1 MGKRTRTVALEPLP
15 EKPLPASSKDV
26 TLDGREYTAITE
38 GCATVLFS
46 KNKVKR
52 DEKGREVEVKGEVF
66 YNPIQ
71 QFNRDLSVLAIKNFA
86 EIYLVEKK
94 SKHDKRSAKKQ
105 RVEVTAAKSE
115 GGTNMGWFGGLIIAG
130 NNLWCRQIGGE

>member
-1 MGKRTRTVALEPLP
+1 MGKRTRTVTLEPIP

-26 TLDGREYTAITE
+26 TVDGSDYTAITE
-38 GCATVLFS
+38 GCATVLFPKS
-46 KNKVKR
+46 TVKR

-86 EIYLVEKK
+86 EIYLGEKK
-94 SKHDKRSAKKQ
+94 SKRGRGGVKKRWVGVTVAKG
-105 RVEVTAAKSE
+105 E
-115 GGTNMGWFGGLIIAG
+115 GGTNAID
-130 NNLWCRQIGGE
+130 CRISFCW